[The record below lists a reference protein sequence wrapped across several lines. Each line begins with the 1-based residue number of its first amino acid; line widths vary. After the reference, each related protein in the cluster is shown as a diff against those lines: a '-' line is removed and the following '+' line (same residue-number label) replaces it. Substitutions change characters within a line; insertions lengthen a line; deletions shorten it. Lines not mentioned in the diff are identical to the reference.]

1 MRTTVR
7 RMENSLDRLNAA
19 IEAMHRET
27 VSCRRNLMVFRAR
40 MDVAER
46 KVLTMQSALEQTID
60 VLAEAEAGARRASD
74 IFRAT
79 AEGRSAP

>member
-1 MRTTVR
+1 MRTTAT
-7 RMENSLDRLNAA
+7 RMENSFDRLEAA

-27 VSCRRNLMVFRAR
+27 VACRRNLMVFRAR
-40 MDVAER
+40 MDAAEKTVAGMAA
-46 KVLTMQSALEQTID
+46 TLEKTVD
-60 VLAEAEAGARRASD
+60 ALAEAEADARRASD